1 MITSPGRRLMLT
13 ACLAL
18 AVQFT
23 STGFAAADELDDITK
38 AGVIKVG
45 IFEDFPPFSSAGPL
59 FLGKDAV
66 YLITLIFFTC

>member
-13 ACLAL
+13 ACLAF

-23 STGFAAADELDDITK
+23 TTTFAAADELDDITK

-45 IFEDFPPFSSAGPL
+45 IFEDFPPFSSAGPISSR
-59 FLGKDAV
+59 KAM
-66 YLITLIFFTC
+66 ISM